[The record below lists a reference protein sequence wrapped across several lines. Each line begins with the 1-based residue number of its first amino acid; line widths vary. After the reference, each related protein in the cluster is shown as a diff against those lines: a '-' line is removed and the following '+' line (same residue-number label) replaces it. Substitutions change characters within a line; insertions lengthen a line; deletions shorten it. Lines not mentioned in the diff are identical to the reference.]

1 MTTNLLNILEQ
12 AKTLKESYD
21 IEYITARENA
31 RNIYKAVRTLEEKY
45 EENQSE
51 ETEEKLDEIYD
62 IFEKACE
69 AETDAYDKYDKINR
83 AILKLQDAL
92 DLLSELEL

>member
-1 MTTNLLNILEQ
+1 MTTNLLNTLEQ
-12 AKTLKESYD
+12 AKTLRESYD
-21 IEYITARENA
+21 VEYLTARENA

-92 DLLSELEL
+92 DLISELEL

>member
-1 MTTNLLNILEQ
+1 MITNLLNTLEQ

-83 AILKLQDAL
+83 ADGR
-92 DLLSELEL
+92 

>member
-1 MTTNLLNILEQ
+1 MTTNLLNTLEQ
-12 AKTLKESYD
+12 AKTLRESYD
-21 IEYITARENA
+21 MEYLTARENA

-45 EENQSE
+45 EKNQDE

-69 AETDAYDKYDKINR
+69 AETVAYDRYDKINR

-92 DLLSELEL
+92 DLISELEL

>member
-1 MTTNLLNILEQ
+1 MTTNLL
-12 AKTLKESYD
+12 KTLKRAKALRKSYD

-51 ETEEKLDEIYD
+51 ETGEKLDEIYD
-62 IFEKACE
+62 IYEKANE
-69 AETDAYDKYDKINR
+69 AETD
-83 AILKLQDAL
+83 
-92 DLLSELEL
+92 

>member
-1 MTTNLLNILEQ
+1 MTTNLLNTLEQ
-12 AKTLKESYD
+12 AKTLRESYD
-21 IEYITARENA
+21 MEYLTARENA

-45 EENQSE
+45 EKNQDE

-69 AETDAYDKYDKINR
+69 AETAAYDKYDKISS

-92 DLLSELEL
+92 DLISELEL

>member
-1 MTTNLLNILEQ
+1 MTTNLLNALER
-12 AKTLKESYD
+12 LKALRESYD
-21 IEYITARENA
+21 IEYITARKNT
-31 RNIYKAVRTLEEKY
+31 RNIYKAVHALEEKY

-51 ETEEKLDEIYD
+51 ETKEKLDEIYD
-62 IFEKACE
+62 IFEKAWE
-69 AETDAYDKYDKINR
+69 AEADAYDKYDKISS

>member
-1 MTTNLLNILEQ
+1 MTTNLLKTLEQ
-12 AKTLKESYD
+12 AKTLRESYD
-21 IEYITARENA
+21 VEYLTARENA

-62 IFEKACE
+62 IFEKANE
-69 AETDAYDKYDKINR
+69 AENVAYDRYDKINR
-83 AILKLQDAL
+83 AILKLQDAF

>member
-1 MTTNLLNILEQ
+1 MTTNLLNTLER
-12 AKTLKESYD
+12 AKALKESYD
-21 IEYITARENA
+21 IEYITASENA
-31 RNIYKAVRTLEEKY
+31 RNIYKAVRALEEKY
-45 EENQSE
+45 EGNQDE
-51 ETEEKLDEIYD
+51 ETGKKLDEIYD

-92 DLLSELEL
+92 DLISELEL

>member
-1 MTTNLLNILEQ
+1 MTTNLLNTLER
-12 AKTLKESYD
+12 LKALRESYD
-21 IEYITARENA
+21 IEYITARKNT
-31 RNIYKAVRTLEEKY
+31 RNIYKAVHALEEKY

-62 IFEKACE
+62 IFEKVWE
-69 AETDAYDKYDKINR
+69 AEADAYDKYDKISS

>member
-1 MTTNLLNILEQ
+1 MITNLLNILEQ
-12 AKTLKESYD
+12 AKTLRESYD

-31 RNIYKAVRTLEEKY
+31 RNIYKAVHALEEKY

-51 ETEEKLDEIYD
+51 ETEKKLDEIYD
-62 IFEKACE
+62 IYEKAYE
-69 AETDAYDKYDKINR
+69 AEAGAYDKYDKISS

-92 DLLSELEL
+92 DLISELEL